1 MSAVSP
7 SEIPEN
13 PVLDA
18 LKAKS
23 DMFVQHYYSSSEDS
37 DPFPEGLQEEY
48 NKWKATYEAFHDAE
62 LKKAKNAQLRRF
74 KKYGPGVPV
83 PEHDKQAFELYQQT
97 KLARKQK
104 NDQLKRFKQYKG
116 KSVPVWPQDAEAYA
130 TWLANFDNR
139 KAQIQRFQKYK
150 QGHTVPQDDA
160 QAYLEYLER
169 LQKKKKKKQAK
180 KQTQNNNGALM
191 NILNQLL
198 SSKKQGKAQ
207 KKKKQAKNK
216 TQNNN
221 GALMNILQQLVKMAG
236 QGSSKRSS
244 KKKPK
249 FEQNVVDA
257 ITKDGVHHM
266 MKELDPMPK
275 KAHGG
280 RGVPAQ
286 IKGVRVRGG
295 PPPIKGVR
303 VRAPRR
309 WGDNFECAVDN
320 PFTHT
325 EEEFNHNDS
334 YVDNPFHVD

>member
-1 MSAVSP
+1 MQRGWQISITARH
-7 SEIPEN
+7 
-13 PVLDA
+13 
-18 LKAKS
+18 KYS
-23 DMFVQHYYSSSEDS
+23 DF
-37 DPFPEGLQEEY
+37 
-48 NKWKATYEAFHDAE
+48 
-62 LKKAKNAQLRRF
+62 
-74 KKYGPGVPV
+74 
-83 PEHDKQAFELYQQT
+83 
-97 KLARKQK
+97 
-104 NDQLKRFKQYKG
+104 
-116 KSVPVWPQDAEAYA
+116 
-130 TWLANFDNR
+130 
-139 KAQIQRFQKYK
+139 KYK

-180 KQTQNNNGALM
+180 KQ
-191 NILNQLL
+191 
-198 SSKKQGKAQ
+198 
-207 KKKKQAKNK
+207 

-280 RGVPAQ
+280 RGVP
-286 IKGVRVRGG
+286 
-295 PPPIKGVR
+295 PPIKGVR